1 MTEIYKKKLD
11 EFYDNPDDRW
21 YITKQK
27 LDFYDSSYYA
37 TLAEK
42 LFENAKNNGIDASLK
57 DYNYT
62 SFNERFITN
71 NKYFGLLDR
80 TGDRV
85 TDAGEKGFELSSKL
99 HDFANNQVEKFRQP
113 FILEPGAKKNN
124 SNVNVFPVVALYKV
138 LLLLREKN
146 AKDPSINVKVSKEE
160 FEVFVC
166 LIKSFS
172 ECKDIVNSILE
183 FRELNEADKY
193 GILNEPTFK
202 SKKSNSRISVFFN
215 NLNKIWS
222 DGDYFDLIPFRIEEV
237 KSNVSVFEENL
248 QKFENMTNEEYYDL
262 LQSEK
267 SLWDY
272 VKVDKDNHSF
282 NYESKKINGTN
293 EIIYGAPGTGKS
305 YMVNESIKYTPGDG
319 LYDNFVFRT
328 TFYEEY
334 SYLDFV
340 GEVKPDTFNDDI
352 GYSFVPGI
360 FTKSLKR
367 AIYNPERKVY
377 LIIEELTRG
386 NAEAI
391 FGDIFQLLDRDDNG
405 KSVYGIDNAN
415 IAKYVFDDESC
426 KVFIPSNLFIIC
438 TANSSDQNTFVLDTA
453 FKRRFSFNY
462 IDVKPSHNNNFKFIY
477 GNKELNWDDFYMN
490 LNDFIVYN
498 LKLSEDKQIGEWFVV
513 GSKDIKKNTQMVKEK
528 VLNYLWE
535 DVNGLSLINID
546 ADNIF
551 LDEFKTF
558 RDVMVAFDE
567 GKEVF
572 NKKLMDN
579 NNE

>member
-1 MTEIYKKKLD
+1 MTEIYKKKLY
-11 EFYDNPDDRW
+11 EFYNNPNDRW

-42 LFENAKNNGIDASLK
+42 LFGNAKNNGIDASLK

-85 TDAGEKGFELSSKL
+85 TDAGEKAFELSSKL

-124 SNVNVFPVVALYKV
+124 NNVNVFPVVALYKV

-146 AKDPSINVKVSKEE
+146 AKDPSINVKVSKDE

-172 ECKDIVNSILE
+172 ECNDIVNSILE
-183 FRELNEADKY
+183 FRELNEADKD

-202 SKKSNSRISVFFN
+202 NKKSNSRISVFFN

-222 DGDYFDLIPFRIEEV
+222 DGDYFDLIPSRIEEV

-248 QKFENMTNEEYYDL
+248 QKFESMTNEEYYDL

-272 VKVDKDNHSF
+272 VKVDRDNPSF

-319 LYDNFVFRT
+319 LYDKFVFRT

-367 AIYNPERKVY
+367 AIDNPERKVY

-415 IAKYVFDDESC
+415 ISKYVFDDEFC

-462 IDVKPSHNNNFKFIY
+462 VDVKPSHNNNFKFIY
-477 GNKELNWDDFYMN
+477 GNKELNWDDFYMK

-567 GKEVF
+567 GKEVL
-572 NKKLMDN
+572 NKKLMDS